1 MVRGRTGPVEGWC
14 GEVNADKVRCSN
26 PPGGSRGGSSSTIW
40 PAVSADQLTDRIGRL
55 TTRIEDLIAAI
66 PAAQGADADGTTGP
80 GAGRGADAAVLPAV
94 DRLDEIT
101 GIGREGAQ
109 AITAEIGLKMSTFP
123 TAARLASWAK
133 LSPRTTQSGA
143 TSRGG
148 RTGKGNPYLK
158 ASWARPPPRPP
169 APAPSSASATG
180 ASSNAAASSRPSSRS
195 PAPS

>member
-123 TAARLASWAK
+123 PPLARCPGPS
-133 LSPRTTQSGA
+133 SPR
-143 TSRGG
+143 
-148 RTGKGNPYLK
+148 
-158 ASWARPPPRPP
+158 
-169 APAPSSASATG
+169 APSSPG
-180 ASSNAAASSRPSSRS
+180 PPAAAG
-195 PAPS
+195 APVRETPT